1 MAAVFNY
8 FCLAILLD
16 FSSGKQEIY
25 KINDV
30 IAADYDLPSLPY
42 DYDELEPY
50 IDKETLRV
58 HHQGHHAAYT
68 KKLNAVLE
76 SWRQYNHSWP
86 AEESIQTILIAIEKI
101 PQQYKSAIV
110 NNGGGFVNHNLY
122 WWIMSPNPDEEDRK
136 PSSNLM
142 TDIERSFGSFD
153 KFKEA
158 FTQKA
163 LSLFGSGYVW
173 LSRQPKDRMLIIST
187 TANQDSP
194 LSQGLCPIL
203 VIDVWEHAYYLK
215 HKNKRP
221 NHISDWWK
229 LVDWKNVEE
238 LDSWFLKNKGHDE
251 LYLWF

>member
-1 MAAVFNY
+1 MAAVLKFL
-8 FCLAILLD
+8 CLFILLNP
-16 FSSGKQEIY
+16 SSCKHEIY
-25 KINDV
+25 KTNDA
-30 IAADYDLPSLPY
+30 IAAEYELPNLPY

-76 SWRQYNHSWP
+76 SWRQYNNSVITKRNNDFFSF
-86 AEESIQTILIAIEKI
+86 SIQYNYLNIFT
-101 PQQYKSAIV
+101 
-110 NNGGGFVNHNLY
+110 FVNHNLY